1 MVLLDLLTFGLWS
14 KLGRLT
20 HYAFDAVLISAVLAG
35 MKRSTGLTVKAEKF
49 GDDKDGYAAYVRKYL
64 SIGEW
69 VLDQSTA
76 IASSTGWFERT
87 R

>member
-1 MVLLDLLTFGLWS
+1 VFPEP
-14 KLGRLT
+14 R
-20 HYAFDAVLISAVLAG
+20 
-35 MKRSTGLTVKAEKF
+35 VKAEKF